1 MKVKTAAESL
11 ITAVSVGVG
20 LILLNFLTCQSHVRM
35 DLTEQKIYTLS
46 PESARLVK
54 ALPEKMVVKAYI
66 DDMPPEVANQQQ
78 YLENLLEEY
87 AVASGGRLAWEKI
100 KPGARPELQDELKK
114 IGINKIRLTVVN
126 KDKREEVFRYF
137 AVVFSYLDKKEI
149 WTPDRGFSM
158 ERLEYEFTSR
168 IKRLSP
174 GKKKAGVTVGFGEPQ
189 QTQLLS
195 VPEVGLVDLYD
206 VVPINWATG
215 PRELAN
221 VDVLI
226 VNGPTDKVSDVA
238 RYHLD
243 QYLMSGKPVLFLIR
257 GVKWSGGGNQQMDM
271 MGQEEPYMGMPAQH
285 GLDDLLGAYGFAVAQ
300 NTVID
305 VKNTAAGAILLG
317 GQPLTLYGFF
327 PIAQSLAVGEG
338 DILQGIR
345 AVVMPFTSS
354 VTLVGPLGKGAA
366 APDAPRVR
374 PLLSTLATS
383 FRQGDL
389 MIITRDLRL
398 KRPADDA
405 FGPNVVAYAAEGK
418 FKSFF
423 ADKPRP
429 EGVDVAPPPK
439 PEPGE
444 ENMSAPPPGETVKE
458 SPVTTRVIVMGSSEV
473 VDDKL
478 VVAFKTLGPMAQ
490 DYVNGF
496 RAVHNMVDWLVNDT
510 DLIGVRAKQIAR
522 PVKPLDNADRL
533 LVKYGNIAGPPLA
546 LVLFGVV
553 YWRVREKRRKH
564 VKL

>member
-226 VNGPTDKVSDVA
+226 VNGPTDKVSDAA

-257 GVKWSGGGNQQMDM
+257 GVKWSGGGNQP
-271 MGQEEPYMGMPAQH
+271 GQG
-285 GLDDLLGAYGFAVAQ
+285 
-300 NTVID
+300 
-305 VKNTAAGAILLG
+305 
-317 GQPLTLYGFF
+317 
-327 PIAQSLAVGEG
+327 
-338 DILQGIR
+338 
-345 AVVMPFTSS
+345 
-354 VTLVGPLGKGAA
+354 
-366 APDAPRVR
+366 
-374 PLLSTLATS
+374 
-383 FRQGDL
+383 
-389 MIITRDLRL
+389 
-398 KRPADDA
+398 
-405 FGPNVVAYAAEGK
+405 
-418 FKSFF
+418 
-423 ADKPRP
+423 
-429 EGVDVAPPPK
+429 
-439 PEPGE
+439 
-444 ENMSAPPPGETVKE
+444 
-458 SPVTTRVIVMGSSEV
+458 
-473 VDDKL
+473 
-478 VVAFKTLGPMAQ
+478 
-490 DYVNGF
+490 
-496 RAVHNMVDWLVNDT
+496 
-510 DLIGVRAKQIAR
+510 
-522 PVKPLDNADRL
+522 
-533 LVKYGNIAGPPLA
+533 
-546 LVLFGVV
+546 
-553 YWRVREKRRKH
+553 
-564 VKL
+564 